1 MEAPKAPFFLPMT
14 KKLHLIG
21 KIHSS
26 QGLRGGVFVTLK
38 TPDPSWIK
46 KWKTLYLSAS
56 DQEKQNYQEYA
67 IISKKEHSKQGKLG
81 WVLQLK
87 DITDKTASDLL
98 EKKFVWIPDSF
109 LVSKEGEKIF
119 LREIENFLVID
130 KVRGEV
136 GPIVSFSSNGAQDLI
151 QIKTATGLYDVP
163 LVEPFIEKIDYAG
176 KKIFMDIPQ
185 GLLEEL

>member
-1 MEAPKAPFFLPMT
+1 MT

-21 KIHSS
+21 KVHSS
-26 QGLRGGVFVTLK
+26 QGLRGSVFVTLK
-38 TPDPSWIK
+38 TPDPSWLK

-56 DQEKQNYQEYA
+56 DQEKENYTEYS
-67 IISKKEHSKQGKLG
+67 IVSKKEHSKQGKLG
-81 WVLQLK
+81 WVLNLK
-87 DITDKTASDLL
+87 EIDDKTASDLL
-98 EKKFVWIPDSF
+98 EKQFVWIPESF

-119 LREIENFLVID
+119 LREIENFLVVD
-130 KVRGEV
+130 KERGEV

-151 QIKTATGLYDVP
+151 QIKTETGIYDVP
-163 LVEPFIEKIDYAG
+163 LVQPFIEKIDYDT